1 MIKVNRLC
9 KSFRLYHG
17 PKDILKEIIFR
28 RKYSR
33 HFTALRD
40 VSFEVSNGETLGII
54 GQNGAGKSTLLKIL
68 TGVLLP
74 DGGSIDING
83 KITGLLELGTGF
95 NAEMTGL
102 QNIYMNGLLLDMS
115 RAEIDNKLDK
125 IVEFTELGDFIT
137 DPIKTYSS
145 GMIMRLA
152 FSIAIHADPKCF
164 VVDEALSV
172 GDAHF
177 QQKCMNRIK
186 SFRDNGGSIVFVSHD
201 LNAIKMLCDKA
212 VLLDHGSIVER
223 GDPEMVVNSY
233 NFLIARL
240 NDKEGKITILDKEQQ
255 GYGTFEAK
263 ITGVTFVGESSGST
277 VISSG
282 ETAVIT
288 VNIKAFTDIKNITIG
303 ILIRDKYG
311 QDIFGTNTYHHKLE
325 FNLHR
330 DRAYK
335 CVFKMRVDIGP
346 GKYIISSA
354 LHTKDTHLEDCF
366 HWIDNAA
373 SFEIAGTRGNFCI
386 GLCKLYPEIE
396 VKPCDMQKG

>member
-1 MIKVNRLC
+1 MITVSNLC
-9 KSFRLYHG
+9 KNFRLYHG

-33 HFTALRD
+33 QFTALKD

-74 DGGSIDING
+74 DEGSIDING

-95 NAEMTGL
+95 NTEMTGL
-102 QNIYMNGLLLDMS
+102 QNIYMNGLLLDMR
-115 RAEIDNKLDK
+115 RAEIDSKLDK
-125 IVEFTELGDFIT
+125 IVEFTELGDFIN

-212 VLLDHGSIVER
+212 VLLDHGAILER
-223 GDPEMVVNSY
+223 GDPEMVVNRY
-233 NFLIARL
+233 NFLIAKL
-240 NDKEGKITILDKEQQ
+240 NDREGKITMLAKEEQ

-263 ITGVTFVGESSGST
+263 ITGVTFVGEDSGSA

-282 ETAVIT
+282 ETAIISVH
-288 VNIKAFTDIKNITIG
+288 IKAYKDIKNVTVG

-325 FNLHR
+325 VHLRR

-335 CVFKMRVDIGP
+335 CTFKMRVDIGP
-346 GKYIISSA
+346 GKYVISSA
-354 LHTKDTHLEDCF
+354 LHTKDTHLENCF
-366 HWIDNAA
+366 HWIDSAA

-386 GLCKLYPEIE
+386 GLCKLYPDIE
-396 VKPCDMQKG
+396 VHPYAM

>member
-1 MIKVNRLC
+1 MITVSNLC
-9 KSFRLYHG
+9 KKFRLYHG
-17 PKDILKEIIFR
+17 PKDMLKEIIFR
-28 RKYSR
+28 RKQSR
-33 HFTALRD
+33 QFTALKD
-40 VSFEVSNGETLGII
+40 VSFEVLNGETLGII

-74 DGGSIDING
+74 DEGSIAVNG

-95 NAEMTGL
+95 NTEMTGV
-102 QNIYMNGLLLDMS
+102 QNIYMNGLLLDMT
-115 RAEIDNKLDK
+115 RAEMDSKLDK
-125 IVEFTELGDFIT
+125 IVEFTELGDFIN

-212 VLLDHGSIVER
+212 VLLDHGVILER
-223 GDPEMVVNSY
+223 GDPEMVVNQY
-233 NFLIARL
+233 NFLIAKL
-240 NDKEGKITILDKEQQ
+240 NDREGKITILDKEQQ

-263 ITGVTFVGESSGST
+263 ITGVTFVGENSGSA
-277 VISSG
+277 VIISG
-282 ETAVIT
+282 ETAVIS
-288 VNIKAFTDIKNITIG
+288 VDIKAYTDINNVTVG

-325 FNLHR
+325 LNLQR

-335 CVFKMRVDIGP
+335 CVFKIRVDIGP

-354 LHTKDTHLEDCF
+354 LHTKDTHLENCF

-396 VKPCDMQKG
+396 VKSYDMPQG